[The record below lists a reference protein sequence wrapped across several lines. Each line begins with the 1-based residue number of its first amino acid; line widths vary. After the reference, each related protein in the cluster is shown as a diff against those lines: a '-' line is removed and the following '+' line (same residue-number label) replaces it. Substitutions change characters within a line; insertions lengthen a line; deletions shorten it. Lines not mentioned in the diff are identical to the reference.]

1 MRGFLFV
8 AAHRHVTEIQN
19 KASSLA
25 ETLCIRHSSKSKV
38 THHPMRAL
46 VQLLIVLAVGL
57 AAAPACA
64 ELYKWVDE
72 RGVTNYSSDPP
83 SDPRSA
89 KKLARIENKLSV
101 YTPDEG
107 FMQAV
112 KALRER
118 SIKALSEPAP
128 ERQTQQVATIQP
140 QSPYEQCLASGRP
153 DCDTLY
159 GDYYPAYLPGVAI
172 FRGRPVQSTR
182 FLRPRAGG
190 ASRTTVSRSG
200 PARMSRMSPLR

>member
-1 MRGFLFV
+1 
-8 AAHRHVTEIQN
+8 
-19 KASSLA
+19 
-25 ETLCIRHSSKSKV
+25 
-38 THHPMRAL
+38 MRAL
-46 VQLLIVLAVGL
+46 VQLLIVIAASF

-83 SDPRSA
+83 SDPKSA

-118 SIKALSEPAP
+118 SIKALSEPEP
-128 ERQTQQVATIQP
+128 ERQQVASMQP

-153 DCDTLY
+153 DCDAQY
-159 GDYYPAYLPGVAI
+159 GGYYPGYLPGVAI
-172 FRGRPVQSTR
+172 FRGRPVRPTR
-182 FLRPRAGG
+182 FLPPRAGV
-190 ASRTTVSRSG
+190 ASRASVSRSG
-200 PARMSRMSPLR
+200 PARMSRMSTLR